1 MEIRG
6 IQEPAG
12 FTAVGPTLNPKEST
26 DTAVRSS
33 TDRVEFS
40 RQWVEQME
48 DQRKQLL
55 ALMSQPVGQAKEKK
69 SDGLLGM
76 LDELNGA
83 NEEVDAMSQQLK
95 TKMKCLEIARRIMQG
110 KKVPIK
116 DERYLMENDPK
127 GYQLAMAMR
136 KPPKKDEKEC
146 KSVLDD
152 EDEQSKNTSDSGEAA
167 PVEASGGCEEPA
179 ASTDSE
185 AME

>member
-1 MEIRG
+1 MMEIQRVSTG
-6 IQEPAG
+6 IPASYTSARPLKDETK
-12 FTAVGPTLNPKEST
+12 TAGQTSV
-26 DTAVRSS
+26 
-33 TDRVEFS
+33 DRVEQS

-55 ALMSQPVGQAKEKK
+55 ALMSQPAGQNKAKK

-76 LDELNGA
+76 LDELNSA
-83 NEEVDAMSQQLK
+83 NEEVDAMARQLK
-95 TKMKCLEIARRIMQG
+95 MRMKCMEIARRIMQG
-110 KKVPIK
+110 KKVPLK

-152 EDEQSKNTSDSGEAA
+152 EDEESKTSDSGEAA
-167 PVEASGGCEEPA
+167 PMEVSAEGGEIA
-179 ASTDSE
+179 ASDSGE
-185 AME
+185 TTE